1 MKKLICI
8 LIISCFI
15 SCKTNHD
22 TTLTGEVIDQTTRNP
37 ISNVNVFLVGSTTS
51 LGGNPGYTELQNVTT
66 GVDGKYTL
74 NFKRDGYD
82 HYYVVAKP
90 FEPYKYYSNPST
102 NDLLPI
108 SFSKTTGKETVTK
121 DIELLHCG
129 YIKVN
134 FHHTS
139 ADTIVKLF
147 AGSNQGHYLYTNY
160 GAIFNNYTPN
170 FIDNTTY
177 VFCLEGNK
185 TNIIYLESDK
195 KLLDGTTNIDTII
208 EQSYY
213 TVPHDTIYYQ
223 FNY

>member
-1 MKKLICI
+1 MICI
-8 LIISCFI
+8 S

-22 TTLTGEVIDQTTRNP
+22 TTLIGEVVDQTTRNP

-51 LGGNPGYTELQNVTT
+51 LSGNPGYTELQNVTT
-66 GVDGKYTL
+66 GSDGKYTL

-139 ADTIVKLF
+139 ADTIIGIWM
-147 AGSNQGHYLYTNY
+147 GSDQSHSLYTSN
-160 GAIFNNYTPN
+160 GVIFTKYFPN

-185 TNIIYLESDK
+185 NNLFNISVTK
-195 KLLDGTTNIDTII
+195 KMPDETGNSTDYSNSYFTI
-208 EQSYY
+208 
-213 TVPHDTIYYQ
+213 PHDTIYYQ